1 MIPLITVVVPT
12 YKRPRLLKD
21 CLDAL
26 CAQDLPGELF
36 EIVVADDGPSVGTR
50 LLVES
55 FARNFPGAPM
65 ISYLEVTGR
74 HGPAAAR
81 NLGWQNA
88 TASFIAFTDDDC
100 RPARGWLRH
109 GLKALEHGADAAWG
123 KLIMPL
129 PSLPTDYE
137 KDASHLADAEFV
149 TANCFCRKAA
159 LVRIGGFDERFR
171 LAWREDSDLFFNLLD
186 MHANIVHVP
195 NAVVVHPIR
204 PAPWGV
210 SLPQQ
215 RKVLFDALL
224 YKKHPVRYRS
234 KIRSQPPWNYYFIS
248 AALIAAPA
256 FAATGHPY
264 ATGLATAVWLMFT
277 LEFMLRRLRGTARDL
292 RHIAEMAVT
301 SLLIPPLALYWHWRG
316 AFKFRVIY
324 A

>member
-1 MIPLITVVVPT
+1 MPLITVVVPT
-12 YKRPRLLKD
+12 YKRPQLLKD

-36 EIVVADDGPSVGTR
+36 EIVVADDGPSTGSR

-55 FARNFPGAPM
+55 FARNFPDAPV
-65 ISYLEVTGR
+65 IRYLEVTGR

-81 NLGWQNA
+81 NCGWRNA
-88 TASFIAFTDDDC
+88 RANLIAFTDDDC
-100 RPARGWLRH
+100 RPARDWLRH
-109 GLKALEHGADAAWG
+109 GLKALEQGADAAWG
-123 KLIMPL
+123 KLVMPV
-129 PSLPTDYE
+129 PPLPTDYE
-137 KDASHLADAEFV
+137 KDASHLANAEFV

-159 LVRIGGFDERFR
+159 LMRVGGFDERFR

-186 MHANIVHVP
+186 IHAGIVHVP
-195 NAVVVHPIR
+195 KAVVVHPIR

-210 SLPQQ
+210 SLSQQ

-224 YKKHPVRYRS
+224 YKKHPARYRS
-234 KIRSQPPWNYYFIS
+234 KIRSRPPWNYYVIV
-248 AALIAAPA
+248 AALIAAA
-256 FAATGHPY
+256 GFAATRHYYIAGP
-264 ATGLATAVWLMFT
+264 AMALWLVFT